1 MARLTMVVP
10 LDLAFGFRLAGAD
23 VVAVASAAEAAEALE
38 RLAADPEAGVI
49 GIHAPFFDAIP
60 PAARLRYEDM
70 VAPVVVAV
78 PLGSGEGTGDHQARL
93 ASLLQRAIG
102 YRISF
107 GEGETS

>member
-10 LDLAFGFRLAGAD
+10 PDLALGFRLAGAD
-23 VVAVASAAEAAEALE
+23 VVAVASGPEASEALE
-38 RLAADPEAGVI
+38 RLTADPEVGVI
-49 GIHAPFFDAIP
+49 GVHAPFFDGIAP
-60 PAARLRYEDM
+60 SARLRYEDM

-78 PLGSGEGTGDHQARL
+78 PLGAGEGTGDHRARL

-107 GEGETS
+107 GEGDAS